1 MSMPVEQPGSRGR
14 NHFLAAIHVAR
25 LRHNVLITGAASP
38 PVHTAQDLAI
48 RHLEELQKIQSA
60 LDIDVEVP
68 FASCSM
74 SNEFQLW
81 TTLSCLTTRLI
92 INETFPESQY
102 HDLVHSTAQN
112 AIFIITSMGM
122 DTGEKPE
129 DQPLLPLLLS
139 TESIAATSVLASNII
154 QEPNATTDVELLKS
168 FHQFLKKSNMICPH
182 ITIATRLEALVSAIL
197 EFVAVVRLLPDSCPR
212 TDLTPGPRDTSVD
225 FTFLDMDQLL

>member
-1 MSMPVEQPGSRGR
+1 MCLMDLARRCVQLAHTLWKLLDLQSSPQKISQRPVFTEEHINIFWCIFILEVSIPMSASKRIASSAVNEMSMPVEQPGSRGR

-129 DQPLLPLLLS
+129 DQPLLPLYLYAY
-139 TESIAATSVLASNII
+139 TFVLFC
-154 QEPNATTDVELLKS
+154 D
-168 FHQFLKKSNMICPH
+168 
-182 ITIATRLEALVSAIL
+182 
-197 EFVAVVRLLPDSCPR
+197 
-212 TDLTPGPRDTSVD
+212 
-225 FTFLDMDQLL
+225 